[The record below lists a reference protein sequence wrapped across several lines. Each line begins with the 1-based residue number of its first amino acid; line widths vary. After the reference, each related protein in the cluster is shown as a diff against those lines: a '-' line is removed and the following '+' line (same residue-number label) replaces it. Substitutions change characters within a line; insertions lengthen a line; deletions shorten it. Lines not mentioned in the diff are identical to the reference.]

1 MIEIP
6 LKNDKGRL
14 SLYVVIF
21 LILLLGSL
29 KFSFQ
34 QANILSFDFFGL
46 YLYLPATFIYND
58 PAISD
63 LSWLEQ
69 INATYQNTPMFY
81 QLQPEGDYNIIRF
94 FCGIAMLLSP
104 FFFLG
109 HVLALVTAYPAD
121 GFSYPY
127 QLAMML
133 AAFVYVAVGLIFTRN
148 ILLRFFSDKVT
159 ALTLIA
165 LYLGTN
171 LFFWTTFDAGAPHT
185 ILFTLYALLIWFTIL
200 WHENPKK
207 RFAIAI
213 GVSLGMLIVSRPG
226 EIVAVFIPLF
236 WNVFSW
242 EDVKKKLSLVVKN
255 YPHVL
260 LLILFTVI
268 AGLPQ
273 IAYYKH
279 FTGQLYFS
287 TYTDPQSGLD
297 FYAPKFLWVLFS
309 YRKGWLVYA
318 PLMAFAIAGFLPML
332 TQRNKATLPLM
343 LHFLINLLF
352 IASFTS
358 LISFG
363 WRAFIQSYALM
374 VIPLGFAVQY
384 IVDRHSKIIKGLALL
399 LLSAFIALSILQA
412 WQIMQGI
419 IDGSR
424 MTKAYYWSVFGV
436 TKKEDTNE
444 KLLLIDRNMDDYN
457 NHQLPE
463 GVKYTSRLL
472 QKNDFETPMQYHE
485 KFMVPDPL
493 DSSNTVYRVDPS
505 IAYSPGVKKAN
516 GEISQAEHYWASVS
530 FRFLAENPIP
540 DGDFNLVATYN
551 YQGRKK
557 SMQGKVYK
565 YRYIPIK
572 VEKTGEWQQV
582 TIHYLAP
589 EATTPFDRLETYTY
603 YKGKDHIFVDDFE
616 VNILEPVAD

>member
-6 LKNDKGRL
+6 LKNDKNNL
-14 SLYVVIF
+14 SLFVVIF
-21 LILLLGSL
+21 LALLLGSL

-34 QANILSFDFFGL
+34 QTNILSFDYFGL

-109 HVLALVTAYPAD
+109 HGLALVTSYPAD

-127 QLAMML
+127 QLAMMF
-133 AAFVYVAVGLIFTRN
+133 AAFVYVSVGLIFTRK

-185 ILFTLYALLIWFTIL
+185 ILFTLYALLIWFTIR
-200 WHENPKK
+200 WHEQPKK

-213 GVSLGMLIVSRPG
+213 GITLGLLIVSRPG
-226 EIVAVFIPLF
+226 EIVAVLIPLF
-236 WNVFSW
+236 WNIFSW
-242 EDVKKKLSLVVKN
+242 QDVKKKLSLVLNN

-260 LLILFTVI
+260 LLILFTVL
-268 AGLPQ
+268 AGIPQ

-279 FTGQLYFS
+279 FTGQFYFS

-297 FYAPKFLWVLFS
+297 FYSPRFLWVLFS
-309 YRKGWLVYA
+309 YRNGWLVYA
-318 PLMAFAIAGFLPML
+318 PLMAFAILGFVAMFK
-332 TQRNKATLPLM
+332 QKNKAVVPLI

-358 LISFG
+358 LISYG

-374 VIPLGFAVQY
+374 VIPLGFTVQF
-384 IVDRHSKIIKGLALL
+384 IVERQGKIIKSLAALL
-399 LLSAFIALSILQA
+399 LFAFIALSVFQS
-412 WQIMQGI
+412 WQLMMGI

-424 MTKAYYWSVFGV
+424 MTKAYYWSIFGT
-436 TKKEDTNE
+436 TKKEDADE

-457 NHQLPE
+457 DHQLPE
-463 GVKYTSRLL
+463 GVKYTTRLL
-472 QKNDFETPMQYHE
+472 QKNDFETPIQYHE
-485 KFMVPDPL
+485 KFMVSDPL
-493 DSSNTVYRVDPS
+493 DSTNTVYRVDPS
-505 IAYSPGVKKAN
+505 IVYSPGVKKAN
-516 GEISQAEHYWASVS
+516 GEISQAEHYWANIS
-530 FRFLAENPIP
+530 FRYFTKKPVAY
-540 DGDFNLVATYN
+540 GTFNVVATYT

-557 SMQGKVYK
+557 SMKDKVYK
-565 YRYIPIK
+565 YRVIP
-572 VEKTGEWQQV
+572 VPCEKAGQWQHFSV
-582 TIHYLAP
+582 NYLTP
-589 EATTPFDRLETYTY
+589 EPTTPFDRLETYTFY
-603 YKGKDHIFVDDFE
+603 RGSDTIYVDDFE